1 MNTVNHSP
9 FYTYAKDKTLIHG
22 MYWLPKTNIKAI
34 ICLVHGLG
42 GHIARFSQLAE
53 DFCNC
58 NIGLIGV
65 DLRGHGK
72 SFGKRG
78 CVCSLNDYYND
89 ISATLKYLK
98 NNISDADIPVYL
110 YGNSMGGPVSL
121 KYAIKN
127 KFLFSGVILTA
138 PWFCLRKQ
146 PKGFSLFI
154 LKNINRIFPNVTISS
169 GIKSKD
175 FRSNPQMQAEAIK
188 DSLVHKRIS
197 IRLLFLIYHLGL
209 ELILKEIEGFNLPT
223 LIFHGE
229 SDMVTDINAS
239 KRYTENNYK
248 NVEFISLP
256 DTKHE
261 IHVEAERKNVL
272 KKIVSW
278 IESIEQSKTK
288 ENHHKGIACINK

>member
-1 MNTVNHSP
+1 MSNFNHSP
-9 FYTYAKDKTLIHG
+9 FFTYAKDRTLIHG
-22 MYWLPKTNIKAI
+22 MYWIPKTNVRAI

-42 GHIARFSQLAE
+42 GHIARFSKLAE
-53 DFCNC
+53 DFCNN

-72 SFGKRG
+72 SHGKRG
-78 CVCSLNDYYND
+78 CVCSLNDYFND
-89 ISATLKYLK
+89 ISASLKYLK
-98 NNISDADIPVYL
+98 NNISAKGIPIYL

-127 KFLFSGVILTA
+127 KAIFNGVILTA

-146 PKGFSLFI
+146 PKGFSLFM
-154 LKNINRIFPNVTISS
+154 LKNINKIFPNVTISS

-175 FRSNPQMQAEAIK
+175 FRSNPKMQDEARK
-188 DSLVHKRIS
+188 DNLVHKRIS

-209 ELILKEIEGFNLPT
+209 ELILKEIENFSLPT

-229 SDMVTDINAS
+229 SDRVTDINAS
-239 KRYTENNYK
+239 KRYKENNFK

-256 DTKHE
+256 NTKHE
-261 IHVEAERKNVL
+261 IHVEEESGNVMR
-272 KKIVSW
+272 KIVSW
-278 IESIEQSKTK
+278 INAHEIDAEMQN
-288 ENHHKGIACINK
+288 ERKGIACIN